1 MSTKTNISPSIIASE
16 KLSFCEL
23 SLRDDGIFLINVFPM
38 VNLGREEMVQMQE
51 AKVRITNNTKYVNL
65 IIMQKYSSA
74 DHEAR
79 DYVGTE
85 EAMALRIADAFVITS
100 LPQRIVGNFYLNF
113 NKPKVPT
120 RFFTS
125 EEEAEKWLRQFIK

>member
-1 MSTKTNISPSIIASE
+1 
-16 KLSFCEL
+16 
-23 SLRDDGIFLINVFPM
+23 M